1 MMLFLLALGFP
12 AVLGGVPAP
21 DDKDCVAI
29 GVYDR
34 ETREFRVSSSGVLV
48 SPRIVLTAGYVT
60 QNSGARER
68 LSIFLGADVGKA
80 GRVVGIDRTIIHPD
94 HGRDPSGRVGGGSL
108 VMLVLDEDVSPD
120 VARPRPFASPAEVD
134 AAKLLRVV
142 GFGATDSFGSTGVGV
157 RRQADIPIVV
167 SEGGRDAGAR
177 KRYGCVAG
185 EMVAI
190 SPVGHDTSN
199 GDGGGPAYIEVEG
212 EWLLA
217 AIAARTVS
225 NATRSSGDGGI
236 YVRLDK
242 YQDWVRQHAPSVS
255 APVAKKSA
263 TEKSAAKI
271 PAPNSRT
278 VQPPASSTRTVSP
291 RPSTK
296 GAGGGGMAM
305 APSKKSAAPTVPAES
320 APTELN
326 PTQPPRFVV
335 PTPGVQG
342 QAGPVAPTARS
353 IHESAIYNDHAQ
365 AYVQSQFARGRIA
378 SGLNTSQF
386 RDCVAVGD
394 AQGRFFATG
403 TLVAPQ
409 VVVTAGHAFDEDI
422 GQILIGDDFRSLP
435 SAIAT
440 IKVVKKIRKD
450 WKVNVDS
457 NLPRF
462 ENDLTLLVL
471 DRPVLPAEAE
481 PRAIATDSIIAAAKL
496 AVVAGFGST
505 GDMTIPGAGT
515 GPKRSVEIPIATTD
529 CNQNV
534 DRVTDQQAFGCAA
547 GKELVAADPLRR
559 KDSCEGD
566 SGGPLYVQKDGKYF
580 VAGATSRSTRRNQVD
595 IGENGLPLICGAGG
609 IYVRLDKYLDW
620 INEVARDNGV
630 AEPKKVVE

>member
-1 MMLFLLALGFP
+1 
-12 AVLGGVPAP
+12 
-21 DDKDCVAI
+21 
-29 GVYDR
+29 
-34 ETREFRVSSSGVLV
+34 
-48 SPRIVLTAGYVT
+48 
-60 QNSGARER
+60 
-68 LSIFLGADVGKA
+68 
-80 GRVVGIDRTIIHPD
+80 
-94 HGRDPSGRVGGGSL
+94 
-108 VMLVLDEDVSPD
+108 
-120 VARPRPFASPAEVD
+120 
-134 AAKLLRVV
+134 
-142 GFGATDSFGSTGVGV
+142 
-157 RRQADIPIVV
+157 
-167 SEGGRDAGAR
+167 
-177 KRYGCVAG
+177 
-185 EMVAI
+185 
-190 SPVGHDTSN
+190 
-199 GDGGGPAYIEVEG
+199 
-212 EWLLA
+212 
-217 AIAARTVS
+217 
-225 NATRSSGDGGI
+225 
-236 YVRLDK
+236 
-242 YQDWVRQHAPSVS
+242 
-255 APVAKKSA
+255 
-263 TEKSAAKI
+263 
-271 PAPNSRT
+271 
-278 VQPPASSTRTVSP
+278 
-291 RPSTK
+291 
-296 GAGGGGMAM
+296 
-305 APSKKSAAPTVPAES
+305 
-320 APTELN
+320 
-326 PTQPPRFVV
+326 
-335 PTPGVQG
+335 
-342 QAGPVAPTARS
+342 
-353 IHESAIYNDHAQ
+353 
-365 AYVQSQFARGRIA
+365 
-378 SGLNTSQF
+378 LNTSQF

-580 VAGATSRSTRRNQVD
+580 VAGATSGGIRSTSARTACPSSVAPAGSTSAWTSTWTGLMKSLETTGSLNPRKSLNNESSGHRLNIYGRTPPIRFPFWRPDQCGDVHRR
-595 IGENGLPLICGAGG
+595 GLVTAG
-609 IYVRLDKYLDW
+609 R
-620 INEVARDNGV
+620 E
-630 AEPKKVVE
+630 

>member
-1 MMLFLLALGFP
+1 MVMLFLLALGFP

-34 ETREFRVSSSGVLV
+34 GTREFRVSSSGVLV
-48 SPRIVLTAGYVT
+48 SPRLVLTAGYAT
-60 QNSGARER
+60 QDMGARER
-68 LSIFLGADVGKA
+68 LSVFLGADVGKA
-80 GRVVGIDRTIIHPD
+80 GQVVGVARTVDHPD
-94 HGRDPSGRVGGGSL
+94 QGRGPSGGVGGGSL
-108 VMLVLDEDVSPD
+108 VLLVLDEDVSPD
-120 VARPRPFASPAEVD
+120 VARPRPFASSAAVD
-134 AAKLLRVV
+134 AAQVLRVV

-167 SEGGRDAGAR
+167 SDGGRDARAR
-177 KRYGCVAG
+177 TRYGCVAG

-190 SPVGHDTSN
+190 SPSGHDTSN
-199 GDGGGPAYIEVEG
+199 GDGGGPAYIEAEG

-217 AIAARTVS
+217 AITSRTVS
-225 NATRSSGDGGI
+225 NATRLSGDGGI

-242 YQDWVRQHAPSVS
+242 YQDWVRQHAPTVS
-255 APVAKKSA
+255 APLAKKS
-263 TEKSAAKI
+263 TAKTHK
-271 PAPNSRT
+271 AN
-278 VQPPASSTRTVSP
+278 TRTVEP

-296 GAGGGGMAM
+296 GAGAGGIAM
-305 APSKKSAAPTVPAES
+305 APRKTSPAPMVPAEP

-326 PTQPPRFVV
+326 PTQPPPFVV
-335 PTPGVQG
+335 PTPGVKG

-365 AYVQSQFARGRIA
+365 VHVQAQFVRGRIA

-394 AQGRFFATG
+394 AEGRFFATG

-409 VVVTAGHAFDEDI
+409 VVVTAGHAYDEDI
-422 GQILIGDDFRSLP
+422 GQIMIGDDFRSVP
-435 SAIAT
+435 SAIAR

-450 WKVNVDS
+450 WKVNDDP

-462 ENDLTLLVL
+462 VNDLTLLVL

-481 PRAIATDSIIAAAKL
+481 PRAIATESIIAAAKL

-505 GDMTIPGAGT
+505 GDMTIPGAGS
-515 GPKRSVEIPIATTD
+515 GPKRSVQIPIATSD
-529 CNQNV
+529 CNRNV
-534 DRVTDQQAFGCAA
+534 DGVTDQQAFGCAA
-547 GKELVAADPLRR
+547 GMELVAADPLRR

-566 SGGPLYVQKDGKYF
+566 SGGPLYVQHDGKYF
-580 VAGATSRSTRRNQVD
+580 VAGATSRSTRRNRVD
-595 IGENGLPLICGAGG
+595 IGENGLPLVCGTGG
-609 IYVRLDKYLDW
+609 IYVRLDKYRDW
-620 INEVARDNGV
+620 IIEVARENGV
-630 AEPKKVVE
+630 AEPTKVVE